1 MYMIFLP
8 DQWGDWLVSV
18 QDLIDITSQLYGNC
32 QIQQLLV
39 VGPTFLSYEGLSG
52 LVTRTAAGLQAELPL
67 YYTKFSQASDQCIV
81 GESAAKMVQLVT
93 NYNI

>member
-1 MYMIFLP
+1 MIFLP

-39 VGPTFLSYEGLSG
+39 VAPTFLSYEGLSG
-52 LVTRTAAGLQAELPL
+52 LGTRTMAGLQSELPL
-67 YYTKFSQASDQCIV
+67 YYTKFSQASD
-81 GESAAKMVQLVT
+81 
-93 NYNI
+93 